1 MAFYVKYTATA
12 GMLIKTS
19 LTYTENTFSEIY
31 LQSVKYVSGPSS
43 VRY

>member
-1 MAFYVKYTATA
+1 MAFDVKYTSTA
-12 GMLIKTS
+12 RMLIKTS
-19 LTYTENTFSEIY
+19 LSYMGNSFSKIY